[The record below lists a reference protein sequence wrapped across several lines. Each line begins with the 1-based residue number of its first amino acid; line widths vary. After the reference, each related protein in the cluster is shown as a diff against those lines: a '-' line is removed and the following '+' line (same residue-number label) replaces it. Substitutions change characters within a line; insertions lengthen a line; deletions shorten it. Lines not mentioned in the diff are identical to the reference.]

1 MQVIGVKPI
10 AQLLEIDMKRL
21 LFCAAAVCLM
31 VLPGCASTGESR
43 YTNDAK
49 FVVDQDYVN
58 AVKYVSHKLMGCT
71 NLDAYVKTF
80 PVKYQGFLNQ
90 GVLSKDIASYITAY
104 NKSKLVNLQEL

>member
-1 MQVIGVKPI
+1 VQVIGVKPI

-58 AVKYVSHKLMGCT
+58 AVNSASRRMGVRVT
-71 NLDAYVKTF
+71 WVNPPTIRVEK
-80 PVKYQGFLNQ
+80 G
-90 GVLSKDIASYITAY
+90 DIRD
-104 NKSKLVNLQEL
+104 